1 MSSLKGN
8 IILNYINTI
17 SGLIFPIITFPY
29 AARVLMPEGI
39 GVVNFQN
46 SIIGYIVLLTSLG
59 IPLYAVR
66 EIARCRND
74 LELRDRTTI
83 EVLLLSIILCVFGY
97 IIVWLLGEYVPRIQE
112 DAKLFYILSLT
123 IICTGIGAQWFYQG
137 IEDFLFI
144 TVRGLIIRF
153 LCTIGLFIFVKD
165 KDDLYLYGL
174 YVIGST
180 VGNNIV
186 NCIHLRKY
194 VKLVRVKWNQLNIV
208 RHIKPAFQIFMLNVI
223 ISVYIQLNTVM
234 LGFMTDDRAVG
245 LFTSGTKLT
254 HLIIVVLT
262 SLGTAML
269 PRCSNLISEGKYD
282 DFNAV
287 ITKSY
292 HLLMFSAI
300 PLTVGT
306 ILLARPLVYCF
317 CGGEFSGS
325 VPVVLYT
332 APTIILIGMTQVIGI
347 QILYP
352 YGKENLVIIST
363 LVAAVVNVFLNIFLI
378 PFFAE
383 VGAAISTLVSEF
395 SVLIVQVRLGRTFI
409 PFRYW
414 DKQIS
419 IYLFASFLM
428 SIGIL
433 MCLVFPN
440 AWWQMFAGAAVGAL
454 IYLSVLY
461 SRKDE
466 IINEFF
472 VILQRRRNRSCRKE

>member
-1 MSSLKGN
+1 MASLKGN

-39 GVVNFQN
+39 GLVNFQN
-46 SIIGYIVLLTSLG
+46 SIIGYIVLFTSLG

-66 EIARCRND
+66 EIAKCRND

-83 EVLLLSIILCVFGY
+83 EILILSILLSLLGY
-97 IIVWLLGEYVPRIQE
+97 VAVWLLGAYVPRIHE
-112 DAKLFYILSLT
+112 EATLFYILSLT
-123 IICTGIGAQWFYQG
+123 IIFTGIGAQWFYQG
-137 IEDFLFI
+137 VEDFLFI
-144 TVRGLIIRF
+144 TVRGLIVRI
-153 LCTIGLFIFVKD
+153 LCTIGLFLFVKD
-165 KDDLYLYGL
+165 KDDLLIYGL
-174 YVIGST
+174 YIIGAT
-180 VGNNIV
+180 VGNNLI
-186 NCIHLRKY
+186 NFIHLRKY
-194 VKLVRVKWNQLNIV
+194 LKPARVKWNQLNITH
-208 RHIKPAFQIFMLNVI
+208 HIRPTLNIFLLNVV
-223 ISVYIQLNTVM
+223 ISIYIQLNTIM

-254 HLIIVVLT
+254 HLITVVLT

-269 PRCSNLISEGKYD
+269 PRCSHLISERKFD
-282 DFNAV
+282 EFNTI

-317 CGGEFSGS
+317 CGGDFSGA

-363 LVAAVVNVFLNIFLI
+363 LIAAVLNVIFNILLI
-378 PFFAE
+378 PLFAE
-383 VGAAISTLVSEF
+383 VGAAISTLIAEF
-395 SVLIVQVRLGRTFI
+395 SVLVAQVRLGKEFI
-409 PFRYW
+409 HFRFV
-414 DKQIS
+414 DKQVG
-419 IYLFASFLM
+419 IYLIAALTM
-428 SIGIL
+428 SIG
-433 MCLVFPN
+433 VFLCMLIDN
-440 AWWQMFAGAAVGAL
+440 LWWQLFCGAAVGTAFYFL
-454 IYLSVLY
+454 VLFFK
-461 SRKDE
+461 KDVVLRE
-466 IINEFF
+466 
-472 VILQRRRNRSCRKE
+472 VLKLVTNRFK

>member
-46 SIIGYIVLLTSLG
+46 SIIGYIILFTSLG

-66 EIARCRND
+66 EIAKCRND

-83 EVLLLSIILCVFGY
+83 EILILSISLSLFGY
-97 IIVWLLGEYVPRIQE
+97 VVVWLLGEFVPRIHE
-112 DAKLFYILSLT
+112 EATLFYILSLT
-123 IICTGIGAQWFYQG
+123 IIFVGIGAQWFYQG
-137 IEDFLFI
+137 IEDFLFV
-144 TVRGLIIRF
+144 TVRGLIVRS
-153 LCTIGLFIFVKD
+153 LCTIGLFVFVKD
-165 KDDLYLYGL
+165 KDDLLLYGF
-174 YVIGST
+174 YIIGGT
-180 VGNNIV
+180 VGNNLI
-186 NCIHLRKY
+186 NFIHLRKY
-194 VKLVRVKWNQLNIV
+194 LKLARVKWNQLNIS
-208 RHIKPAFQIFMLNVI
+208 HHLKPTLNIFLLNVV
-223 ISVYIQLNTVM
+223 ISIYIQLNTVM

-254 HLIIVVLT
+254 HLITVVLT
-262 SLGTAML
+262 SLGVAML
-269 PRCSNLISEGKYD
+269 PRCSHLISERQFD
-282 DFNAV
+282 DFNV
-287 ITKSY
+287 IITKSY

-332 APTIILIGMTQVIGI
+332 APTILLIGMTQVIGI

-363 LVAAVVNVFLNIFLI
+363 MVAAVVNVILNLLLI
-378 PFFAE
+378 PPLAE
-383 VGAAISTLVSEF
+383 VGAAISTLIAEF
-395 SVLIVQVRLGRTFI
+395 SVLVAQVKLGKKFI
-409 PFRYW
+409 PFRYV
-414 DKQIS
+414 DKQVGN
-419 IYLFASFLM
+419 YLIATAIM
-428 SIGIL
+428 SVGIL
-433 MCLVFPN
+433 LCLQIEN
-440 AWWQMFAGAAVGAL
+440 IWWQLLSAAAVGFF
-454 IYLSVLY
+454 LY
-461 SRKDE
+461 TIFLFVRRD
-466 IINEFF
+466 
-472 VILQRRRNRSCRKE
+472 VILYEIYKFLLHK